1 MGFYVSQCKTKSASA
16 GYLFSLFFLG
26 ACHHDHFASYQ
37 SASPHFEQDLA
48 YCELLARSVAAQY
61 DPYSD
66 SLWFYQFGHD
76 ETGRSPMK
84 DKHKQRP
91 KQLSDLVNFETAS
104 DAQFVNFT
112 ALSLY
117 DVTYQ
122 HKGFEAVIS
131 LCLERKGYP
140 TDKADVRLA
149 SAL

>member
-1 MGFYVSQCKTKSASA
+1 
-16 GYLFSLFFLG
+16 
-26 ACHHDHFASYQ
+26 
-37 SASPHFEQDLA
+37 
-48 YCELLARSVAAQY
+48 
-61 DPYSD
+61 
-66 SLWFYQFGHD
+66 
-76 ETGRSPMK
+76 MK

-117 DVTYQ
+117 DVAYQ
-122 HKGFEAVIS
+122 YKGFEAVIS

-140 TDKADVRLA
+140 IDKADVRLA